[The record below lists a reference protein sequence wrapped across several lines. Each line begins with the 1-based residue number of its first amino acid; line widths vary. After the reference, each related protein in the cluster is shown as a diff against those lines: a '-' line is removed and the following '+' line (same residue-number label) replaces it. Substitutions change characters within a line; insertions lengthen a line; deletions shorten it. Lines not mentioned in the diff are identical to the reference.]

1 LRISALLAAMLF
13 SSIQIFAQTP
23 DKPAS
28 PPAASLVDGTAKNV
42 VHIMGLDG
50 VTRNAKG
57 DLNIR
62 GGLVDFKGRGTHG
75 SGQFNITSIQDV
87 FTGEDSKQVGGTALT
102 VVKIAAPFGSGRAL
116 SLFAH
121 QKVDNLTIEY
131 RDANNG
137 FHGVIFVL
145 PRGEAALVKKELIA
159 QGAHSSVPVVL
170 PRESAPAE
178 MPKEKP

>member
-1 LRISALLAAMLF
+1 LRISVLPAVVLF
-13 SSIQIFAQTP
+13 LSILIFAQTP
-23 DKPAS
+23 DKPAA

-57 DLNIR
+57 ELSIR
-62 GGLVDFKGRGTHG
+62 AGVVEFSGHGTHG
-75 SGQFNITSIQDV
+75 KGQFNISSIQDV
-87 FTGEDSKQVGGTALT
+87 FTGEDSKQVGGTALN
-102 VVKIAAPFGSGRAL
+102 VVKMAAPFGSGRAL

-145 PRGEAALVKKELIA
+145 PRGAAALVKNELIA
-159 QGAHSSVPVVL
+159 QGAHSSVPALL
-170 PRESAPAE
+170 PREPAPADT
-178 MPKEKP
+178 PKEKP